1 MHTEPKSIIEGLYT
15 AVLVTDS
22 QQRIIYANPAAEQLL
37 SISHLRLESM
47 KFCDLVD
54 RSETSFLHNLPSPV
68 RPGFQGLTAAGI
80 LLSPEPGNSLQVNLS
95 VGLYSGRGHG
105 LLIEMHSIDHQQ
117 KLADAVSLQTQHTAA
132 RDLIRNLAHEI
143 KNPLGGIRGA
153 AQLLEL
159 SYASKEPDLKEY
171 TSVIIEQT
179 DRLKKLVDN
188 LLGPQ
193 HPNPLVWTN
202 IHYVIEKV
210 LSLAAMQK
218 RINVRFEKDYDPSLP
233 ELRLD
238 VDSIQQVLLNIVNNA
253 IDAMADAKT
262 EHPLIRVVTRAES
275 GHIVREHKY
284 PTVVAITIS
293 NNGPEIPEEIRQ
305 TIFYPMVT
313 TKANGNGLGLSI
325 AQSIIERHGGSL
337 ECRSNPSETT
347 FKIVL
352 PIQKTARSA
361 QTTNEVNPL

>member
-22 QQRIIYANPAAEQLL
+22 QQRIVYANPAAEQLL
-37 SISHLRLESM
+37 SMSHLRLETL
-47 KFCDLVD
+47 KFSDIVD
-54 RSETSFLHNLPSPV
+54 RSESAFLDNIPNPV
-68 RPGFQGLTAAGI
+68 KSSFQGFTASGV
-80 LLSPEPGNSLQVNLS
+80 LLSPEPGLSLQVNLS

-105 LLIEMHSIDHQQ
+105 LLIEMHAIGHQQ
-117 KLADAVSLQTQHTAA
+117 RMADAMSLQSQHTAA
-132 RDLIRNLAHEI
+132 RDLVRNLAHEI

-159 SYASKEPDLKEY
+159 SYAKKDPSLKEY

-193 HPNPLVWTN
+193 QPNPMVWAN

-210 LSLAAMQK
+210 LSLASMQN
-218 RINVRFEKDYDPSLP
+218 RIGVRFEKDYDPSLP

-238 VDSIQQVLLNIVNNA
+238 VDSMQQVLLNIVNNA
-253 IDAMADAKT
+253 IEAMAEAKT
-262 EHPLIRVVTRAES
+262 EHPMVRVVTRAEF
-275 GHIVREHKY
+275 GHILRKRKY
-284 PTVVAITIS
+284 PTVVAVSIT
-293 NNGPEIPEEIRQ
+293 NNGPEIPEELRH

-313 TKANGNGLGLSI
+313 TKAKGNGLGLSI
-325 AQSIIERHGGSL
+325 AQGIIERHGGSL
-337 ECRSNPSETT
+337 ECRSTPAETT

-352 PIQKTARSA
+352 PISKPPKSNQSTSEVRS
-361 QTTNEVNPL
+361 L